1 MKHQLHLLLL
11 AFILVC
17 NGLAAQEVNSSGEV
31 MRISLEDAK
40 KYALENNYDIIN
52 AMKDIEIARK
62 QVAETRAIGLPQA
75 SASIAYNDYI
85 NIPTQLIPSDFFP
98 GGEPGTFTPIKFGT
112 RYNMSLSGTV
122 NQLIFSGEYIVGLQA
137 ARAFVD
143 FSQKQYDKMLIELEY
158 NVAESYYLV
167 LIAERN
173 MQIVDSTR
181 KSLTEIRDANVLLFE
196 NGFIEDI
203 DVDQINLLISD
214 LEANLM
220 DIKNNLAVSKNLLKF
235 QMGLKL
241 ENEIELTDNLDILL
255 AKVDREVIME
265 QEFDYRRNIDY
276 KILQNQQELAH
287 LTLKRNKSFYLPRLY
302 AFLNYSE
309 NAQRDAWNFL
319 NKGEDWFQTTI
330 FGVQMDIPIF
340 ESGSRSAK
348 NSQARIELE
357 QLDVMENKLQAGLN
371 IQYSTARNNFINAW
385 KMHKNKEQGLEL
397 SQKIYDR
404 TRTKVLEGVAS
415 SIELQQTYNQYLNS
429 EQDYVMSMLD
439 LFNKKLELEKLNK

>member
-1 MKHQLHLLLL
+1 MKNKMRLFLL
-11 AFILVC
+11 ALMMAFSGLV
-17 NGLAAQEVNSSGEV
+17 AQEMNSSGEII
-31 MRISLEDAK
+31 RISLEDAK
-40 KYALENNYDIIN
+40 AYALENNYDIIN

-62 QVAETRAIGLPQA
+62 QVAETRAIGLPQVN
-75 SASIAYNDYI
+75 ASIAYNDFI
-85 NIPTQLIPSDFFP
+85 NIPTQLIPGEFFGEDP
-98 GGEPGTFTPIKFGT
+98 GSFIPIKFGT

-137 ARAFVD
+137 ARTFVD
-143 FSQKQYDKMLIELEY
+143 FSQKQYDKMLIELEH

-203 DVDQINLLISD
+203 DVDQISLLISD

-220 DIKNNLAVSKNLLKF
+220 DIQNNLAVSKNLLKF

-241 ENEIELTDNLDILL
+241 ENEIELTDNLDNLL
-255 AKVDREVIME
+255 AMVDREVIME
-265 QEFDYRRNIDY
+265 QEFDYRHNIDY

-287 LTLKRNKSFYLPRLY
+287 LSHKRNKSLYLPRLY

-309 NAQRDAWNFL
+309 NAQRNAWNFL
-319 NKGEDWFQTTI
+319 NEGEDWFQTTI

-348 NSQARIELE
+348 ISQTRIELE
-357 QLDVMENKLQAGLN
+357 QLEVMDNKLRAGLN
-371 IQYSTARNNFINAW
+371 IQYSTAKNNFINAW
-385 KMHKNKEQGLEL
+385 KVHKNKEQGLEL

-429 EQDYVMSMLD
+429 ERDYVMSMLD
-439 LFNKKLELEKLNK
+439 LFNKKLELEKLIK

>member
-1 MKHQLHLLLL
+1 
-11 AFILVC
+11 
-17 NGLAAQEVNSSGEV
+17 
-31 MRISLEDAK
+31 
-40 KYALENNYDIIN
+40 
-52 AMKDIEIARK
+52 MKDIEIARK
-62 QVAETRAIGLPQA
+62 QVAETRAIGLPQVN
-75 SASIAYNDYI
+75 ASIAYNDFI
-85 NIPTQLIPSDFFP
+85 NIPTQLIPGEFFGEDP
-98 GGEPGTFTPIKFGT
+98 GSFIPIKFGT

-220 DIKNNLAVSKNLLKF
+220 DIQNNLAVSKNLLKF

-241 ENEIELTDNLDILL
+241 ENEIELTDNLDMLL

-265 QEFDYRRNIDY
+265 QEFDYRHNIDY

-287 LTLKRNKSFYLPRLY
+287 LSHKRNKSLYLPRLY

-309 NAQRDAWNFL
+309 NAQRNAWNFL
-319 NKGEDWFQTTI
+319 NEGEDWFQTTI

-340 ESGSRSAK
+340 ESGSRSSK
-348 NSQARIELE
+348 ISQTRIELE